1 MPRRS
6 LNEGQKNNF
15 FEGDHEDAVQEQRR
29 EHVLVD
35 GNARNAKDSAKINR
49 IELRYKHL
57 YIFS

>member
-35 GNARNAKDSAKINR
+35 GDARNAKDSEKTKSSR
-49 IELRYKHL
+49 IT
-57 YIFS
+57 